1 MSQLATLWSTTQKIP
16 FVGKTVFSK
25 AFALKA
31 PYFGSIHPLV
41 TDLRPNFASVV
52 VPNRRSNHN
61 HIKTVHAIAVC
72 NGFEMAMGALAEVTI
87 PSDKRWIPMGMDVQ
101 YTAKSTSDIVCT
113 AETDQEQWDTADG
126 ELQVR
131 VKGTRDDGTVVAEGV
146 IKLWVTAKPAR
157 G

>member
-31 PYFGSIHPLV
+31 PYFGSFHPLV
-41 TDLRPNFASVV
+41 TELRPNFASVV

-72 NGFEMAMGALAEVTI
+72 NGFEMAMGALAEATI
-87 PSDKRWIPMGMDVQ
+87 PAHLRWIPKGMELEYLALADSTI
-101 YTAKSTSDIVCT
+101 TA
-113 AETDQEQWDTADG
+113 TADTDPADWTGPG
-126 ELQVR
+126 EVAVR
-131 VKGTRDDGTVVAEGV
+131 VEAIRGDGTVVVRGV
-146 IKLWVTAKPAR
+146 IRLHVSERRP